1 MFTQKEFPAKPAR
14 SLIIRCCWRFC
25 RKSNRLMQNLSKLLL
40 KTDKITLVQQANRS
54 RSTDHRI
61 LRRESHRP
69 AKPKNWREQRMADS
83 PWSGIQGLSAID
95 QKLYQPQKQEEPVT
109 PEVPDTTPVLTTDVP
124 RKSVVKPQKQQ
135 QVKKQVQVERKERQ
149 LNAWITATQNDTLD
163 QLYFRLR
170 AQGMRLKKGELV
182 GIGIEILAT

>member
-1 MFTQKEFPAKPAR
+1 
-14 SLIIRCCWRFC
+14 
-25 RKSNRLMQNLSKLLL
+25 
-40 KTDKITLVQQANRS
+40 
-54 RSTDHRI
+54 
-61 LRRESHRP
+61 
-69 AKPKNWREQRMADS
+69 MADS

-109 PEVPDTTPVLTTDVP
+109 PEVPDTPSLMTTDVP
-124 RKSVVKPQKQQ
+124 RKPVVKPPKQH

-182 GIGIEILAT
+182 GIGGLAPAPRTLEH